1 MQQYHDYRLIIVTVS
16 FLSHP
21 LDSVFAAHSGNPA
34 TRTCV
39 QREEHLDV
47 VQTQLHHQVNKNQSL
62 YQHLVTF
69 LLSLSSWILDNKG
82 SVASC
87 YKSHK
92 RTLLWLHGANFPA
105 QTSKHYWLYCQHCSF
120 ANRPNRSGIH
130 IQFFMEPQNWPK
142 CKWPRVSIQ
151 VGAGGSKCGLKM
163 GTVHLAKS

>member
-1 MQQYHDYRLIIVTVS
+1 MIVTVS

-62 YQHLVTF
+62 YHLVTF

-92 RTLLWLHGANFPA
+92 RTLLWLRGANFPA
-105 QTSKHYWLYCQHCSF
+105 QTTKHYWLYCQHCSF
-120 ANRPNRSGIH
+120 ANRSGIYTVFYGALELAQMQMAQGFH
-130 IQFFMEPQNWPK
+130 SGGGGRVQMWPK
-142 CKWPRVSIQ
+142 NGNSAFSKELK
-151 VGAGGSKCGLKM
+151 GGRRGWRD
-163 GTVHLAKS
+163 